1 MNAVLNR
8 AAACFVLLALGLTGC
23 ASPPPPPPVL
33 ALTITGSAG
42 QNPDTSGQGNA
53 VAVNLYQ
60 LTATGKF
67 MSADFYSLTG
77 QEATT
82 LGTDEAGSSEQF
94 LLTPGQS
101 LTETRSLKPSVVAV
115 GFAVLFRDINHS
127 TWRLV
132 APVAASGT
140 TTVSLHING
149 LTATLGK

>member
-1 MNAVLNR
+1 MDAAMKR
-8 AAACFVLLALGLTGC
+8 AAACLALLILGLSGC
-23 ASPPPPPPVL
+23 ASAPPPPVL

-42 QNPDTSGQGNA
+42 QNPDTAGQGNA

-60 LTATGKF
+60 LTATGRF
-67 MSADFYSLTG
+67 MSSDFYSLTG
-77 QEATT
+77 QEAAT

-101 LTETRSLKPSVVAV
+101 LTEKRSLKPSVVAV

-132 APVAASGT
+132 APVAARGT
-140 TTVSLHING
+140 TNVSLHINR
-149 LTATLGK
+149 LTATLGN

>member
-1 MNAVLNR
+1 MNAVIKK
-8 AAACFVLLALGLTGC
+8 AAACLVLLALSGC

-42 QNPDTSGQGNA
+42 QNPDTAGHGNA
-53 VAVNLYQ
+53 VAIKLYQ

-67 MSADFYSLTG
+67 QSADFYSLTG
-77 QEATT
+77 QEAAT

-101 LTETRSLKPSVVAV
+101 LSETRSLKPSVVAV

-132 APVAASGT
+132 APVAANGT
-140 TTVSLHING
+140 TTVSLHINE